1 MKEKFFIFFGL
12 IILIIAL
19 IGLNAASYVQK
30 EKMPDSELTPNRST
44 YNTGATGAR
53 AFYDLLAETG
63 RKPVRWHEPPS
74 ALAGLRENKP
84 ATFVII
90 GQIRREFTD
99 DEILHLMRWV
109 TDGGRLIIIDREPP
123 SGLIATTANW
133 SISAISESLS
143 PIINIDPSDQK
154 QMTAETKAAKAI
166 QPTIYTKN
174 INAVQPSRFASSVK
188 FERFTDSNNK
198 NIISAPAYSSPT
210 PLYGE
215 PDAGDYGNEPPK
227 IITEKSANRNEEN
240 SSGGENGIG
249 FGSGS
254 AQPSTVQTDEKIESP
269 AQTAPVVHLAN
280 NEKNLLIDFPFG
292 AGQIVFLTDPYI
304 VSNSGIN
311 LVDNA
316 QLGINIVASRDGIIA
331 FDEYHQGY
339 GTGENRLLSY
349 FSGTPVLAIF
359 LQFAALIALVFYSQS
374 RRFARPLPADEPNRL
389 SKLEYVAAMAELQ
402 RRTKGFD
409 LALENIYTEFR
420 RRVARLVGVDNHT
433 TSRKDLSQM
442 IADRLST
449 NEFDIYQLMKK
460 CEDIAHGEPT
470 NKKEVLDL
478 VSRLR
483 DLEEKLGLK
492 RTRKQIFRK

>member
-1 MKEKFFIFFGL
+1 
-12 IILIIAL
+12 
-19 IGLNAASYVQK
+19 
-30 EKMPDSELTPNRST
+30 MPDSELTPNRST
-44 YNTGATGAR
+44 YNTGATGTR

-63 RKPVRWHEPPS
+63 RKPVRWQKPPS
-74 ALAGLRENKP
+74 ALIGFGENKP

-99 DEILHLMRWV
+99 DEVLHLMRWV

-133 SISAISESLS
+133 SISAITTNLS

-154 QMTAETKAAKAI
+154 QMTAETKAAKAT

-188 FERFTDSNNK
+188 FERFTDSNNEK
-198 NIISAPAYSSPT
+198 IVSAPTSSPSP

-215 PDAGDYGNEPPK
+215 PDANEDYDNEPPK
-227 IITEKSANRNEEN
+227 MITEKSANRNEEN
-240 SSGGENGIG
+240 SSAGESGSG

-254 AQPSTVQTDEKIESP
+254 TQPPDVHTDEKIESP

-292 AGQIVFLTDPYI
+292 SGQIVFLTDPYI
-304 VSNSGIN
+304 VSNSGIS

-316 QLGINIVASRDGIIA
+316 QLGINIVASRDGSIA

-349 FSGTPVLAIF
+349 FAETPVLAIF
-359 LQFAALIALVFYSQS
+359 LQFAAFIALVLYSQS
-374 RRFARPLPADEPNRL
+374 RRFARPLPAGEPNRL

-442 IADRLST
+442 LAERLSA

-470 NKKEVLDL
+470 NKKEVVDL
-478 VSRLR
+478 VGRLR

-492 RTRKQIFRK
+492 RTQKQIFRK